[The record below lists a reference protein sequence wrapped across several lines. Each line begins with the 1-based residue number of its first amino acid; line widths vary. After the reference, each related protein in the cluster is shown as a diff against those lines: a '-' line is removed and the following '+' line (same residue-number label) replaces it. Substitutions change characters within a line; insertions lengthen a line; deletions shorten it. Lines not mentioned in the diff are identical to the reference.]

1 MTKKANP
8 EGVTFFLL
16 YIDDFVILYLKWISK
31 VDVFDFRED
40 TC

>member
-16 YIDDFVILYLKWISK
+16 YIDDFVILYLKWISR
-31 VDVFDFRED
+31 VDVFDFRGD